1 MSTAARPSDD
11 LTIVQL
17 TDTHITAGGTLVHD
31 AVDTLDSLRRTLD
44 RIVGSGR
51 RVDALVL
58 SGDLTD
64 NGAPEAY
71 RRLRAV
77 VEPAAASLGA
87 RIVYAMGNHDERAA
101 FGTELCGRGAKDAA
115 GLTAPYDAVHE
126 VHGLRIVVLD
136 STTPGRHEG
145 WLTDTQL
152 DWLRGALSRPSARGT
167 LLVLHHPPIP
177 SPVTTVNYLRLQDPD
192 RLAAVL
198 AGSDVRMILC
208 GHAHLTGT
216 GAVAGIP
223 VWVGPA
229 LSYRVDPLAPVGR
242 HRGHAGYGFTRIDVL
257 GDAVVATAV
266 EATPAEVVYDIPEQD
281 MLDRLRALALE
292 AG

>member
-1 MSTAARPSDD
+1 MSTAAGPSGD

-17 TDTHITAGGTLVHD
+17 TDTHITAGGKLVHD

-177 SPVTTVNYLRLQDPD
+177 SPVTTVNSLRLQDPD

>member
-1 MSTAARPSDD
+1 MSTAAGRSGDD
-11 LTIVQL
+11 LTIIQL
-17 TDTHITAGGTLVHD
+17 TDTHITTGGKLVHD
-31 AVDTLDSLRRTLD
+31 AVDTLDALRRTLD
-44 RIVGSGR
+44 RIVESGR

-64 NGAPEAY
+64 DGAPEAY

-87 RIVYAMGNHDERAA
+87 QIVFAMGNHDKRTA
-101 FGTELCGRGAKDAA
+101 FYTELLSLRSGDLA
-115 GLTAPYDAVHE
+115 APYDTVHD
-126 VHGLRIVVLD
+126 VCGLRIIVLD
-136 STTPGRHEG
+136 STIPGRHEG
-145 WLTDTQL
+145 GLTEEQLTWLGDQL
-152 DWLRGALSRPSARGT
+152 ALTSRRGT

-177 SPVTTVNYLRLQDPD
+177 SPVTTVNSLRLQEPD
-192 RLAAVL
+192 RLAAVV

-208 GHAHLTGT
+208 GHAHVTGT

-257 GDAVVATAV
+257 GDTVVATAV

-281 MLDRLRALALE
+281 MLDRLRALAL
-292 AG
+292 GTG